1 MSKFIKLTSLVI
13 NTSYISKIVIN
24 PNKYCIYMVK
34 NEINGSHTLFNGS
47 GAGWCSS
54 KSHEEIEICDD
65 DPLNYKIISEWINN
79 VDYLGNKW

>member
-34 NEINGSHTLFNGS
+34 NEINGSHTLFNA
-47 GAGWCSS
+47 GAGLCSS
-54 KSHEEIEICDD
+54 KSHEIEIRDD
-65 DPLNYKIISEWINN
+65 DPINYNIISEWINN
-79 VDYLGNKW
+79 IDYLGNKW